1 VWFCIATHVLM
12 SAMASREH
20 AGRAHVRE
28 IDAGATA
35 TAFPAMRELRPH
47 VAGVSE
53 FVRRVDEVQRAQ
65 GYRLAGV
72 FVDDLPDAVAV
83 AGFRVEDNLAVG
95 NFLYVD
101 DLVTA
106 EAHRGRGHA
115 RRLMDW
121 LIAEARRL
129 GCEHF
134 HLDSATHRHEAH
146 RLYLNAGLDIT
157 SFHFGLDLS
166 RKDAD

>member
-1 VWFCIATHVLM
+1 
-12 SAMASREH
+12 MASIEPE
-20 AGRAHVRE
+20 VRE
-28 IDAGATA
+28 IPAGATA
-35 TAFPAMRELRPH
+35 SAFLALRELRPH
-47 VAGVSE
+47 VRDRSE
-53 FVRRVDEVQRAQ
+53 FVRRVDEVQRPQ

-72 FVDDLPDAVAV
+72 FEGKDDAVGA

-95 NFLYVD
+95 HFLYVD

-115 RRLMDW
+115 RLLMEW
-121 LIAEARRL
+121 LIGEARRL
-129 GCEHF
+129 GCDHF

-166 RKDAD
+166 RPRAD

>member
-1 VWFCIATHVLM
+1 MMPMAAREPSAHVD
-12 SAMASREH
+12 
-20 AGRAHVRE
+20 VRE
-28 IDAGATA
+28 IGPEDTR
-35 TAFPAMRELRPH
+35 TAFNAMRELRPH
-47 VAGVSE
+47 VAELSD
-53 FVRRVDEVQRAQ
+53 FVRRVDEVQRPE

-72 FVDDLPDAVAV
+72 FLEASPDAVAV
-83 AGFRVEDNLAVG
+83 AGFRVENNLAVG
-95 NFLYVD
+95 HFLYVD

-106 EAHRGRGHA
+106 EAHRGRGYA
-115 RRLMDW
+115 RVLMDW
-121 LIAEARRL
+121 LKDEARSL